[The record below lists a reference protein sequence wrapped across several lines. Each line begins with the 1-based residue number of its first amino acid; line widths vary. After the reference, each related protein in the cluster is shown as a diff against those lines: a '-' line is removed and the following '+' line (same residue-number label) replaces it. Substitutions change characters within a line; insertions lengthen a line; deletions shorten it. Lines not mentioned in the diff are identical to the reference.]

1 MARDERKFFEFV
13 TQVHRFFEAQGFLH
27 TYTPPMV
34 ENPGM
39 EVHIHPFQIHRA
51 HGQKKSDWYLQT
63 SPEFAMKGLLSQGL
77 EKIYQINWCFR
88 DEPNSELHRP
98 QFLMLEWYRSGARY
112 EDIMND
118 TCDLIKYL
126 GSKHNVVKKTVREIF
141 QEFVGFDILDYL
153 EKPLLHQYIKENMP
167 HLPLHEDMPE
177 WDDYFFLIFLN
188 DIEPKLKKY
197 PALIL
202 YEYPYHQAALSTI
215 KESDPRVCERFELYL
230 DGVEVANCFNEST
243 NLEELEKRFQ
253 QQAKTKKELYGY
265 ELPRPSSF
273 YHSMKNYPASAG
285 IALGVERLYGLLNGG
300 EFFKSES

>member
-1 MARDERKFFEFV
+1 MSRDERKFFEFV
-13 TQVHRFFEAQGFLH
+13 TQMHRFFEAQGFLH

-39 EVHIHPFQIHRA
+39 EVHIHPFGLHRA
-51 HGQKKSDWYLQT
+51 HGQKKTDLYLHT
-63 SPEFAMKGLLSQGL
+63 SPEFAMKGLLTSGL

-88 DEPNSELHRP
+88 DEPESELHRP
-98 QFLMLEWYRSGARY
+98 QFLMLEWYRKGARY

-118 TCDLIKYL
+118 TCALIKHL
-126 GSKHNVVKKTVREIF
+126 GFKSEVVKKSVSEIF
-141 QEFVGFDILDYL
+141 IEFVGFDILDYL
-153 EKPLLHQYIKENMP
+153 EKDKLHKYIKENLS
-167 HLPLHEDMPE
+167 HLPLHEEMPE

-230 DGVEVANCFNEST
+230 NGVEIANCFNEST
-243 NLEELEKRFQ
+243 DLNELENRFK
-253 QQAKTKKELYGY
+253 QQAKTKKELYNY
-265 ELPRPSSF
+265 ELPAPVKFYETMKSYPKSS
-273 YHSMKNYPASAG
+273 G
-285 IALGVERLYGLLNGG
+285 IALGVERLFGAITNSDL
-300 EFFKSES
+300 FSK